1 MKGKV
6 LTVVLSVAVVASIV
20 CNVKQY
26 NEGKQLELAI
36 AETNEAYEA
45 QELSNSELESQIAD
59 AQARLESVKNEVSA
73 LSAHIE
79 TATAERDDL
88 QSEVVDLQAKV
99 DQKHKEEEEAARKA
113 AEEAEAAKKAASA
126 SRGNSNNTGFVPQT
140 YVGPNGTFVANTEE
154 EMWDAMAKAM
164 GATVTHVANDGKG
177 VTSGGRLSD
186 IRFQ

>member
-1 MKGKV
+1 MKAKV
-6 LTVVLSVAVVASIV
+6 LTVILTVAVAGSVFF
-20 CNVKQY
+20 NVKQY
-26 NEGKQLELAI
+26 NEAKDIEVTI
-36 AETNEAYEA
+36 AETNEACAA
-45 QELSNSELESQIAD
+45 QELQNSELESQIAD
-59 AQARLESVKNEVSA
+59 AQAKLESLKNEVSS

-79 TATAERDDL
+79 TATAERDAL

-99 DQKHKEEEEAARKA
+99 DQKHKEEEEAARRA

-126 SRGNSNNTGFVPQT
+126 SRGSSNNTGFVPQT

-164 GATVTHVANDGKG
+164 GATVVHVDNSASAP
-177 VTSGGRLSD
+177 SGGSLSD